1 MISSGKRYRKVFSIL
16 ARHGFDDIVG
26 LLSGQKWMRIF
37 QKKRT
42 PEQEEQKIRDRW
54 IRLRLVLEELGPTY
68 IKFGQILSNRPGLLP
83 DDLVLELAKLQDAA
97 PAFTFEEVT
106 LILEQEFQQPLT
118 ELFRSIDP
126 VPLASASIAQV
137 HKAVLLSGEIV
148 AVKVQRPGIEEVIRA
163 DVEMLKDIA
172 GLMMRSE
179 ELSSL
184 RPKELVAA
192 FERSILEE
200 LDFRK
205 EAAHLRRFHEH
216 FATDQFVKIPA
227 TFLALC
233 SSKVITL
240 EFFDGIKI
248 NKIKEL
254 EAAGYDLK
262 LIARRGFDA
271 YFKQIFEW
279 GYFHADPHPGNLL
292 VLPGGIIGILDF
304 GMVGSLSEKDRSALV
319 EFIIGLGRDDS
330 ARIVEN
336 IEKLQGEPIDNK
348 LELERDMSAFIQ
360 EFGTQSVKD
369 IDLNQALN
377 RGRELIN
384 THKLKLNP
392 DLFLLLRTTSMLEGL
407 GMSLDPEFRSL
418 EFIKPYAFKLLRENL
433 HPKNIFKS
441 RKVIA
446 GLADLVQLAMA
457 FPADA
462 RKIVDKLKSDR
473 FKVQVDDRATK
484 HLAREVNLAGKRIG
498 NALIFLPLFL
508 GACYLSAQP
517 LPAVI
522 WGMNAPSLLCFGA
535 SALVLMNLWYV
546 KRKK

>member
-106 LILEQEFQQPLT
+106 LILEQEFQQPLA
-118 ELFRSIDP
+118 ELFRSIEP
-126 VPLASASIAQV
+126 VPIASASIAQV
-137 HKAVLLSGEIV
+137 HKAVLLSGETV

-484 HLAREVNLAGKRIG
+484 HLAREVNLAGKRIS

-522 WGMNAPSLLCFGA
+522 WGMNAPALLCFGA

-546 KRKK
+546 RRKK

>member
-106 LILEQEFQQPLT
+106 LILEQEFQQPLA
-118 ELFRSIDP
+118 ELFRSIEP
-126 VPLASASIAQV
+126 VPIASASIAQV
-137 HKAVLLSGEIV
+137 HKAVLLSGETV

-254 EAAGYDLK
+254 EEAGYDLK

-484 HLAREVNLAGKRIG
+484 HLAREVNLAGKRIS